1 MGNIDKSVLKN
12 IYQASKIGI
21 ESAEYLF
28 GKVLDREIKSHL
40 NNYVKQYSNIISQ
53 TEKILKNMSDKTL
66 ENLIIKNQFMWNGI
80 DNISSYSNKQEIAE
94 FLILSSKKGMD
105 SIISYSNND
114 MVNDNVK
121 KIANNYIRCERK
133 NIQNIFKVIERTE
146 FL

>member
-28 GKVLDREIKSHL
+28 GKVLDRDIKSQL

-53 TEKILKNMSDKTL
+53 TEKILKNMPDKTL
-66 ENLIIKNQFMWNGI
+66 ESLNTKNQFMWNGI
-80 DNISSYSNKQEIAE
+80 DNISSYANKQEIAN
-94 FLILSSKKGMD
+94 FLISSSKKGIE

-121 KIANNYIRCERK
+121 KIANSYIKCEK
-133 NIQNIFKVIERTE
+133 QNIQNICKVIEKGT
-146 FL
+146 

>member
-28 GKVLDREIKSHL
+28 GKVLDRELKSQL

-53 TEKILKNMSDKTL
+53 TENILKNMPDKTL
-66 ENLIIKNQFMWNGI
+66 ESLNTKNQFMWNGI
-80 DNISSYSNKQEIAE
+80 DNIYSYANKQEIAN
-94 FLILSSKKGMD
+94 FLISSSKKGID

-121 KIANNYIRCERK
+121 KIANSYIRCEK
-133 NIQNIFKVIERTE
+133 QNIQNIYKVIEKGT
-146 FL
+146 